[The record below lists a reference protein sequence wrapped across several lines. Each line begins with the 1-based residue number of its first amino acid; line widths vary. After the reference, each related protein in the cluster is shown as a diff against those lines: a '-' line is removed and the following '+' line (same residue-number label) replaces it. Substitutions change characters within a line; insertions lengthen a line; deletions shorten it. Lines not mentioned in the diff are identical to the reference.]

1 MNKHYPHLFEK
12 GKLGSKVT
20 KNRIVM
26 APMGDNMANADG
38 SVSDQAIAYYAE
50 RAKGGV
56 GVIVTGVVCVDY
68 PRGKT
73 IACQYRLDGIKY
85 VAGWARMARE
95 VHRYG
100 ALLIPQISYVGA
112 AGDIEITEGMKLH
125 RVSDPIGGDQK
136 QLPGSKVDVDYD
148 PTADNFETITTEEL
162 KELEQKYINAARYAQ
177 MAGCDGVEVHCVS
190 YIIGQLTTPSINHR
204 TDEYGGSLEN
214 RIRFAVNVIKGIR
227 ETCGPDFIIGAR
239 MPVHKWETDGL
250 TDEETIQIAKAYV
263 EAGCDYLDANNGLP
277 PRITCLME
285 NQRYEQGARVDQA
298 EFLKKHV
305 DVPVIAVGAL
315 REPDFCEKVLADG
328 KADFVKLG
336 RALIADP
343 EWPEKARTGR
353 TREIRRCIS
362 CMDACYGNLAKSQPI
377 QCCLNPEVGYESI
390 LRATIRPPKEQK
402 YIVIIGGGMAGMQ
415 AAITAHDRGHKVTLL
430 EAEQCL
436 GGQLNIASVP
446 PHKHYINWAKE
457 WFLHEIDRR
466 NIDVRLGFKADLRS
480 IQLLNPDL
488 VLVATGAVPIIVPIP
503 GIENGVQAWDLLAG
517 KVDIPKDKKVAVIGG
532 GTVGCE
538 TAELLGTYG
547 NKVTIFEMT
556 DVIARGLE
564 SANLMDLLEVFEEM
578 EVKILRNSK
587 VTEISQ
593 DLVVTYEREGERKEE
608 SFDFVVLALGQKSD
622 CDELVQSLEVSEI
635 EYKVIGD
642 AANPSDFQNATTTAY
657 FAALDA

>member
-1 MNKHYPHLFEK
+1 MNKYYPHLFKK
-12 GKLGSKVT
+12 GKLGTKIA

-56 GVIVTGVVCVDY
+56 GVIITGVVCVDY

-85 VAGWARMARE
+85 VSGWARLARE

-100 ALLIPQISYVGA
+100 ALLVPQISYVGA
-112 AGDIEITEGMKLH
+112 AGDIEITEGLKPH
-125 RVSDPIGGDQK
+125 RVSDPIDDAQK

-148 PTADNFETITTEEL
+148 PSAQQFETITNEEL
-162 KELEQKYINAARYAQ
+162 KQLEQKYINAARYAQ

-190 YIIGQLTTPSINHR
+190 YLIGQLTTSSINHR

-250 TDEETIQIAKAYV
+250 TDEESIQIAKTYEA
-263 EAGCDYLDANNGLP
+263 AGCDFLDANNGLP
-277 PRITCLME
+277 PSVTALIE
-285 NQRYEQGARVDQA
+285 SQRYEQGARVDQA
-298 EFLKKHV
+298 ELIKKYV
-305 DVPVIAVGAL
+305 SVPVFAVGAL

-328 KADFVKLG
+328 KADFVMLG
-336 RALIADP
+336 RALLADP

-353 TREIRRCIS
+353 AGEIRRCIS
-362 CMDACYGNLAKSQPI
+362 CMHSCYGNLAKSQSI
-377 QCCLNPEVGYESI
+377 QCGLNPEVGYESI
-390 LRATIRPPKEQK
+390 LNSTVKPLKEHK
-402 YIVIIGGGMAGMQ
+402 HIVIIGGGIAGMQ
-415 AAITAHDRGHKVTLL
+415 AAITAYDRGHKVTLL
-430 EAEQCL
+430 EAENHL

-446 PHKHYINWAKE
+446 PHKHYINWAKK
-457 WFLHEIDRR
+457 WFISEVNRRDID
-466 NIDVRLGFKADLRS
+466 IRLGFKSDITS

-488 VLVATGAVPIIVPIP
+488 VLVATGALPCRPSIP
-503 GIENGVQAWDLLAG
+503 GIEYGVQSWDLLSG
-517 KVDIPKDKKVAVIGG
+517 KVNIPKDKKVAVLGG

-538 TAELLGTYG
+538 TSELLATYG

-556 DVIARGLE
+556 DIIARGLE
-564 SANLMDLLEVFEEM
+564 GANMMDLFEVIKEM
-578 EVKILRNSK
+578 DIKVLLKSK
-587 VTEISQ
+587 VTQISS
-593 DLVVTYEREGERKEE
+593 DLVITYEKEGKTNQD
-608 SFDFVVLALGQKSD
+608 SFDFVVLSLGQKSH
-622 CDELVQSLEVSEI
+622 CEELVQTLEDFHI

-642 AANPSDFQNATTTAY
+642 AADPSDFQNATTTAY